1 MLLKRTLL
9 RTSCKSRVSS
19 AQELSMGL
27 PSKHVITRDR
37 ISATAFLIRH
47 LK

>member
-1 MLLKRTLL
+1 MLSKRTLL
-9 RTSCKSRVSS
+9 RTSCKSRISTS
-19 AQELSMGL
+19 TGGF
-27 PSKHVITRDR
+27 PSNHVIIRDR